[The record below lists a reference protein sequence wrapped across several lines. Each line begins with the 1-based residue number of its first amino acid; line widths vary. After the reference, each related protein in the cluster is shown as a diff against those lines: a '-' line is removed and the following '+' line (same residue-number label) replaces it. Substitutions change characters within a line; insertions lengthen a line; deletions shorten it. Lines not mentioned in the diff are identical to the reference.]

1 MDSSLLGSWICLASL
16 RDVPRPGH
24 EKIAL
29 DSISIADSDLPVV
42 PIGRSQPALI
52 VSTNHPQ
59 IPHIPHSQEGRFAIV
74 TNVEYGMR
82 WTRTRN

>member
-52 VSTNHPQ
+52 VSTNHPRNRKGAGNARC
-59 IPHIPHSQEGRFAIV
+59 IS
-74 TNVEYGMR
+74 
-82 WTRTRN
+82 RTHGPMCN